1 MEGIYT
7 ETEELIMAREFEV
20 KFRASANQL
29 AAIMEE
35 YQGFREISMVTTY
48 FDTPGQDLLPRRWTL
63 RQRIENGVS
72 VCALKTPCPEGGRCE
87 WETECDDIT
96 AAIPVLCELGAPAEL
111 AELTAGGLEA
121 LCSARF
127 TRQAALIELEDC
139 TVELALDRG
148 FLKGGFRMSLMM
160 EVEVELKSGSDE
172 AAIAFARDLASKY
185 GLVRERN
192 SKYLR
197 ALSLTG
203 RI

>member
-1 MEGIYT
+1 
-7 ETEELIMAREFEV
+7 MAREFEV

-48 FDTPGQDLLPRRWTL
+48 FDTPNQDLLPRHWTL
-63 RQRIENGVS
+63 RQRTENGVS
-72 VCALKTPCPEGGRCE
+72 VCALKTPCADGGRCE
-87 WETECDDIT
+87 WETECDDII
-96 AAIPVLCELGAPAEL
+96 AAIPALCELGAPAEL
-111 AELTAGGLEA
+111 KELTAGGLEA
-121 LCSARF
+121 VCGARF

-139 TVELALDRG
+139 TLELALDRG
-148 FLKGGFRMSLMM
+148 FLKGGFRMNLMM

-172 AAIAFARDLASKY
+172 AAIAFARDLAVKY

-197 ALSLTG
+197 ALNLTG

>member
-1 MEGIYT
+1 M
-7 ETEELIMAREFEV
+7 IMAREFEV

-35 YQGFREISMVTTY
+35 YQGFREISMATTY

-96 AAIPVLCELGAPAEL
+96 AAIPALCELGAPAEL

-148 FLKGGFRMSLMM
+148 FLKGGFRMNLLM
-160 EVEVELKSGSDE
+160 EVEVELKSGSQE
-172 AAIAFARDLASKY
+172 SCLSFARQLSQAY
-185 GLVRERN
+185 GLAPEPH
-192 SKYLR
+192 SKFRR
-197 ALSLTG
+197 ALALYQGETL
-203 RI
+203 

>member
-7 ETEELIMAREFEV
+7 ETEELFMAREFEV

-29 AAIMEE
+29 AAIMAD
-35 YQGFREISMVTTY
+35 YQGFREITMATTY
-48 FDTPGQDLLPRRWTL
+48 FDTPDQALLPRRWTL
-63 RQRIENGVS
+63 RQRIDNGVS

-87 WETECDDIT
+87 WETECGDIT
-96 AAIPVLCELGAPAEL
+96 AAIPALIELGAPAEL

-127 TRQAALIELEDC
+127 TRQAALIELDGC

-148 FLKGGFRMSLMM
+148 FLKGGFRMNLMM

-172 AAIAFARDLASKY
+172 AAIAFARDLAVKY
-185 GLVRERN
+185 NLVRERN

-197 ALSLTG
+197 ALNLTG

>member
-1 MEGIYT
+1 
-7 ETEELIMAREFEV
+7 MAREFEV

-48 FDTPGQDLLPRRWTL
+48 FDTPGQDLLPRHWTL
-63 RQRIENGVS
+63 RQRTENGVS
-72 VCALKTPCPEGGRCE
+72 ICALKTPCAEGGRCE

-96 AAIPVLCELGAPAEL
+96 AAIPALCQLGAPEEL
-111 AELTAGGLEA
+111 KALTANGLEA
-121 LCSARF
+121 VCGARF
-127 TRQAALIELEDC
+127 TRQAALIELENA

-148 FLKGGFRMSLMM
+148 FLKGGFRMNLMI
-160 EVEVELKSGSDE
+160 EVEVELKSGSEE
-172 AAIAFARDLASKY
+172 AAIAFARDLAVKY

-197 ALSLTG
+197 AMNLAG